1 MENMKYGD
9 VTKPYKETALNEN
22 KPAPPVKINVLVY
35 QLSVEDQKY
44 RIIVDKSK
52 APKEESGVNIPSGVA
67 CEMLLKLIKNG
78 TVTKQGNENP
88 LTNSEKKNLSD
99 KLESLEL
106 AGNFGDMVVYKAPT
120 ERRS

>member
-1 MENMKYGD
+1 MAGSIYEN
-9 VTKPYKETALNEN
+9 VTKAYEATELKEN

-35 QLSVEDQKY
+35 QLSVGKENY
-44 RIIVDKSK
+44 RIIVEKSK

-88 LTNSEKKNLSD
+88 LTRSEKENLSK
-99 KLESLEL
+99 KLENLEKRKNR
-106 AGNFGDMVVYKAPT
+106 GIQT
-120 ERRS
+120 